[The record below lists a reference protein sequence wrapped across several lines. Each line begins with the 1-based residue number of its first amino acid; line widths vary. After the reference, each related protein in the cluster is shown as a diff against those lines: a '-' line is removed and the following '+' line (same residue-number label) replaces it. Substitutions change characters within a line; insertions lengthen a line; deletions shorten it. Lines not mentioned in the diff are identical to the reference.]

1 MLYVFPQASHS
12 WRVGP
17 ATGVKAFV
25 DSSNKAATERGYVN
39 TLLGRHRPIR
49 ELRSGSA
56 RERGDGLRKVVN
68 SMIQGSAA
76 DVVKLVMCKWDDW
89 CGAQGSAAPARLVA
103 QIHDELLFE
112 VQGSAVAVQQVTQVR
127 RAGDGLCMMSSMHGT
142 LSDVSRPWFSREKA
156 GALPQETWATIYCS
170 LCSTRNM
177 PPGYT

>member
-1 MLYVFPQASHS
+1 MHVARQLDAWRCMLCDTQHMHAARFVSYSTCRAVGVCPLAANS
-12 WRVGP
+12 WRLAP
-17 ATGVKAFV
+17 AAGVKAFV

-89 CGAQGSAAPARLVA
+89 CGAQGAAAPARLVA

-112 VQGSAVAVQQVTQVR
+112 VQGGAAAVQQVTQVR
-127 RAGDGLCMMSSMHGT
+127 GAGAGLCA
-142 LSDVSRPWFSREKA
+142 W
-156 GALPQETWATIYCS
+156 
-170 LCSTRNM
+170 
-177 PPGYT
+177 